1 MAMSECP
8 IQSVLLY
15 CSTPTEKTV
24 TLSARTLRST
34 QAWSAAWPRRD
45 VRCSAPFL
53 RTHMTQPLRSR
64 AVCEVRDT
72 RGRDTEHSGRT
83 CLMCR
88 VWLLQSSSVQHPDG
102 QSAGLCWWLWHR
114 STCMCVSCRLVA
126 LWCVGGVK
134 ERQLTEPP
142 VLCLSRGCRG
152 GLGLAPPWSGMQSSM
167 VSGGMCS
174 THWCVMG

>member
-1 MAMSECP
+1 MATPECTISLSSFIVP
-8 IQSVLLY
+8 HQ
-15 CSTPTEKTV
+15 TEKTV
-24 TLSARTLRST
+24 TVSARTLRST
-34 QAWSAAWPRRD
+34 QACSAAWPRRD

-72 RGRDTEHSGRT
+72 RGCDTEHSGRT

-102 QSAGLCWWLWHR
+102 QSAGLCWLWHR

-126 LWCVGGVK
+126 LWCVGGVI
-134 ERQLTEPP
+134 ERGSYRAARAVSQ
-142 VLCLSRGCRG
+142 SRLPRG
-152 GLGLAPPWSGMQSSM
+152 GLSLAAPW
-167 VSGGMCS
+167 
-174 THWCVMG
+174 